1 MTDEE
6 YQQYTAFLLP
16 EQWEELGKLAKNMGI
31 GSRQPLL
38 RWAVDAFLLS
48 KSSTYRSIKGSE
60 ETTPAEQVAA

>member
-16 EQWEELGKLAKNMGI
+16 EQWEELGKLAKSMGI

-38 RWAVDAFLLS
+38 RWAVDAFLTS
-48 KSSTYRSIKGSE
+48 KSSTYRIIKDAE
-60 ETTPAEQVAA
+60 DIAPADIAA